1 MKQGLSL
8 SVWHQPGDV
17 FKAKDGKNVSI
28 CRSEDGGKTWGEEIV
43 IAEMRG
49 ITREAGRA
57 KKYGV
62 VLNPS
67 LPTDFQT
74 GEVHDGPDGGAGY
87 EFGESAF
94 CWFISPHWDA
104 GKKMFR
110 LWYMASKRPGSGLAY
125 AESKDGMIWTK
136 PLVSRNGKSNL
147 VIVNPG
153 GGLDGINVL
162 IDSSLPFGHAEKYK
176 VAYFSYGGDSR

>member
-1 MKQGLSL
+1 MSDSSLGVQRGLVFQGRGATKRVIGDPIIVYKDQGPATGSFNGLHLKSNVLTMTKMKQGLSL

-62 VLNPS
+62 VLKPS

-74 GEVHDGPDGGAGY
+74 GEVHDGPDGGASY

-104 GKKMFR
+104 GK
-110 LWYMASKRPGSGLAY
+110 
-125 AESKDGMIWTK
+125 
-136 PLVSRNGKSNL
+136 
-147 VIVNPG
+147 
-153 GGLDGINVL
+153 
-162 IDSSLPFGHAEKYK
+162 YK